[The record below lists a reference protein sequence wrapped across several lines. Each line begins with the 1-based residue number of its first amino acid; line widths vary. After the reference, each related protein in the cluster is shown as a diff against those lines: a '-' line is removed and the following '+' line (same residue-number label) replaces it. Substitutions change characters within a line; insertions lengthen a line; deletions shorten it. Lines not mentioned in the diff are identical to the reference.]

1 MVDPT
6 TSPAP
11 APKTYTYDAHGDRL
25 TASNG
30 TTVQT
35 LTTDPDAGTLVY
47 NHHYN
52 DSDEKNGCV

>member
-25 TASNG
+25 TASNR
-30 TTVQT
+30 TTIQT
-35 LTTDPDAGTLVY
+35 RTTDPDAGTLVY
-47 NHHYN
+47 NCN
-52 DSDEKNGCV
+52 DSDEENGCV

>member
-1 MVDPT
+1 VVGSDNLTGARTEDLHLRRPWR
-6 TSPAP
+6 P
-11 APKTYTYDAHGDRL
+11 
-25 TASNG
+25 TASNR

-47 NHHYN
+47 NHNYN